1 MAGKLRALAVTTSQR
16 SPAVPDLPSIAESG
30 LPGFDLSTWFG
41 VMVPAGTPQDIVARL
56 NAEIVRA
63 LGSRELKDRLAAMG
77 AEPPANN
84 TPERFAAF
92 IRSESAKYAKVVR
105 ESGARVE

>member
-1 MAGKLRALAVTTSQR
+1 MQR
-16 SPAVPDLPSIAESG
+16 SPAMPELPTVSESG

-41 VMVPAGTPQDIVARL
+41 VMVPAGTPSAVLGRL
-56 NAEIVRA
+56 NAGIVRA
-63 LGSRELKDRLAAMG
+63 LDAPEMKERLAAMG
-77 AEPPANN
+77 AEPPADN

-105 ESGARVE
+105 DSGARVE